1 MIFDE
6 AIKEM
11 DRSGLTQSNPRN
23 FLDYCKKFNL
33 KPGRT
38 AEHISIDSLDK
49 LSKELKENQ
58 CMVFRLGSISGEKG
72 TRFGLAKTINSWEDY
87 FITDKNVFNKDSIKT
102 FIPNCSH
109 RKLFPFSLMETLT
122 ETSLVNLSITSGLL
136 GHALN
141 LDSDELS
148 SAPATGRSTF
158 TFNFQPTP
166 KSGKV
171 WSHENGQ
178 IEIDSLFVS
187 RRNGEEK
194 LFVIEAKVGTK
205 FSTLA
210 KHKLAYP
217 GMALQK
223 TIPDHLELIPVY
235 LKVIR
240 TEDQKRFIF
249 HVSECRFKQ
258 AKQDPIAISDLSPTN
273 NTSSWEV
280 RI

>member
-11 DRSGLTQSNPRN
+11 DRSELIQSDPKN
-23 FLDYCKKFNL
+23 FLDYCKQYNI

-38 AEHISIDSLDK
+38 AEHISVD
-49 LSKELKENQ
+49 SKEKLNKQLLENQ

-72 TRFGLAKTINSWEDY
+72 TRFGLAKTFNGWEDY
-87 FITDKNVFNKDSIKT
+87 FITDKNVFSENSVKT

-166 KSGKV
+166 KSEKV

-194 LFVIEAKVGTK
+194 LFVVEAKVGTK

-217 GMALQK
+217 VMALQK

-249 HVSECRFKQ
+249 HVAECRFNN
-258 AKQDPIAISDLSPTN
+258 AKQNLISISDLSPIN
-273 NTSSWEV
+273 NSSSWEV